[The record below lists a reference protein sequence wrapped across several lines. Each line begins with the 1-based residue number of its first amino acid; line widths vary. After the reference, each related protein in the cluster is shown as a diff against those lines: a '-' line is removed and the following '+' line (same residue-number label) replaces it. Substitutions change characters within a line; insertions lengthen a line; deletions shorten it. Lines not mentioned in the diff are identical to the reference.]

1 MLFMVARSES
11 MGREE
16 NKFEKRA
23 SFWLRQETKFISN
36 KGERG
41 KITLNKA
48 PKTVFKNPVLPVFC
62 LVKIS
67 ANFSILQRYV
77 M

>member
-48 PKTVFKNPVLPVFC
+48 LDF
-62 LVKIS
+62 
-67 ANFSILQRYV
+67 
-77 M
+77 